1 MGSGLMIRS
10 LRRNDCGVCAVANAL
25 SCSWQIAADRIFGS
39 AFRNKLAFST
49 KTKQIAIALH
59 NYAPKLIRVKSWDDI
74 PDRSVV
80 KVMPLACEGT
90 GSWHWVVWRDGT
102 VWDSNYER
110 PRSPK
115 HYSRRRL
122 RRLVSYLG
130 SARG

>member
-1 MGSGLMIRS
+1 MIRS

-80 KVMPLACEGT
+80 KVLPLECEGT
-90 GSWHWVVWRDGT
+90 GNWHWVGWRDGM
-102 VWDSNYER
+102 VWDNNNAR
-110 PRSPK
+110 PRSP
-115 HYSRRRL
+115 HRYNC
-122 RRLVSYLG
+122 RLVSYLG
-130 SARG
+130 SAS